1 MCKLYSKR
9 SEKFSNADTIYTTCF
24 KDVFEK
30 SDNRK
35 DLIEYFR
42 SEMELVYKRTT
53 IGSKG
58 DDFDSYTEQEK
69 LDAQT
74 CYIIRQIVRPLMPEI
89 DSMAGHYF
97 DKYQEQ

>member
-1 MCKLYSKR
+1 MCKLYSKL
-9 SEKFSNADTIYTTCF
+9 SEKFGNADTIYTTYF
-24 KDVFEK
+24 KDAFEK
-30 SDNRK
+30 SDNRN

-42 SEMELVYKRTT
+42 SEMELVYERTT

-74 CYIIRQIVRPLMPEI
+74 CYIIRQIVRPWMPEI
-89 DSMAGHYF
+89 DAMAGHYF
-97 DKYQEQ
+97 DEYQEQ